1 MTNSQLIEMFVL
13 LKVSN
18 QFSSV
23 SFFEL
28 PFGVFGFHIVHDNNN
43 NSSLAMVTSS
53 A

>member
-28 PFGVFGFHIVHDNNN
+28 PFGEFCFRIFHDNN

-53 A
+53 E

>member
-1 MTNSQLIEMFVL
+1 MPNSQLIEMFVL

-43 NSSLAMVTSS
+43 SSLAMVTSS
-53 A
+53 E

>member
-28 PFGVFGFHIVHDNNN
+28 PFGVFGFYLVHDNN
-43 NSSLAMVTSS
+43 NSSLAMVTFS